1 MTGFFVCLFQLF
13 LYFFQA
19 NTETQNWL
27 TCSRKVGSSRMGLKG
42 QCRKFEVGVWWV
54 PVLQFYHYLHVYC
67 LRQDLILLSWS
78 SPNRP
83 NLLATKPQQPACVG
97 LPSSRTTSM
106 YHHAQCSMQMMSIE
120 LGSPCFWT
128 STALAVT
135 SPQPPSMIE
144 MMSREEKQ
152 TGVQSNNFF

>member
-1 MTGFFVCLFQLF
+1 LKSYGVLMTGFFVCLFQLF

-67 LRQDLILLSWS
+67 LRQDLILESDWPQTHCVAHSGLRFMY
-78 SPNRP
+78 SPS
-83 NLLATKPQQPACVG
+83 ASAFQVQE
-97 LPSSRTTSM
+97 S
-106 YHHAQCSMQMMSIE
+106 
-120 LGSPCFWT
+120 
-128 STALAVT
+128 
-135 SPQPPSMIE
+135 
-144 MMSREEKQ
+144 Q
-152 TGVQSNNFF
+152 TGMQQQAQLWVSASEIRIHPHGTVYLVALCVYRRLS